1 MVSGFL
7 AVQTLLVVQRQGW
20 FADWLST
27 LDTAR
32 VWLANG
38 REGAGLARAVRL
50 VWEEEQEEIARISRE
65 LRYLDAGFDDRG
77 LPLPRGYREDDPR
90 GYREDD
96 DGHFDFEDDDG
107 HFVFDSDWLLRQFS
121 G

>member
-1 MVSGFL
+1 M
-7 AVQTLLVVQRQGW
+7 LVVQGQGW
-20 FADWLST
+20 FADWLSI

-65 LRYLDAGFDDRG
+65 LDREEAE
-77 LPLPRGYREDDPR
+77 LEAFFAPPLYFAGYR
-90 GYREDD
+90 
-96 DGHFDFEDDDG
+96 EDDDG
-107 HFVFDSDWLLRQFS
+107 HFVFDSD
-121 G
+121 

>member
-1 MVSGFL
+1 MVSVFL
-7 AVQTLLVVQRQGW
+7 AVQTLLVVQGQGW
-20 FADWLST
+20 FANWLSI

-50 VWEEEQEEIARISRE
+50 VWEEEQEEIGRIARE
-65 LRYLDAGFDDRG
+65 LDREEAEREAFFAS
-77 LPLPRGYREDDPR
+77 PLYFA

-96 DGHFDFEDDDG
+96 DGHF
-107 HFVFDSDWLLRQFS
+107 VSDSD
-121 G
+121 